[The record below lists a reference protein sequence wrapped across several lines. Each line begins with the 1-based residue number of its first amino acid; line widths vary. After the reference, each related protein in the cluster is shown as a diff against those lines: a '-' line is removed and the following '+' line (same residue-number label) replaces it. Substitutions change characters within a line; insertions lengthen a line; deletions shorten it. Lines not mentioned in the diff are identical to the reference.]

1 MSFTSNSLTVSSD
14 SVHTPPSV
22 QSQSEENS
30 PFSLS
35 KHRPEEIS
43 KIAKYDEELQADRLS
58 IQLKQKMAFKGVSD
72 SSDEFETLM
81 SKGGAIQLQ
90 IKEMIKTT
98 KQNIN
103 DRLKVLMEE
112 ESYEPSNVLSAP
124 QDPVLRRGQTIAVR
138 SSKTLKVEMNE
149 VIAEANEDDDDSLK
163 TDIDDE
169 DTNKDEDLKY
179 D

>member
-58 IQLKQKMAFKGVSD
+58 I
-72 SSDEFETLM
+72 
-81 SKGGAIQLQ
+81 
-90 IKEMIKTT
+90 
-98 KQNIN
+98 
-103 DRLKVLMEE
+103 
-112 ESYEPSNVLSAP
+112 
-124 QDPVLRRGQTIAVR
+124 
-138 SSKTLKVEMNE
+138 
-149 VIAEANEDDDDSLK
+149 
-163 TDIDDE
+163 
-169 DTNKDEDLKY
+169 
-179 D
+179 